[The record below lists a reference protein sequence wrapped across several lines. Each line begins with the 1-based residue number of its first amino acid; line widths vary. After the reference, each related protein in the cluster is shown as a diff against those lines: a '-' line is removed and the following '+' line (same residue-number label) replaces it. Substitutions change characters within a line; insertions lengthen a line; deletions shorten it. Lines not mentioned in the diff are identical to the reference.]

1 MGRSGDCA
9 DATAGMVCP
18 PVSVVGVRA
27 SDNNGDGVGDDPVS
41 RFGDGAGRGAG
52 DDTCIRIGGVPALSS
67 AKVSVS
73 EPPPV
78 PAAVSVAAPAART
91 TTASI
96 GYVQARGPPPESGV
110 VARDERLSVSRVVPA
125 MAVEVAGRV
134 VTYQEVTV
142 VSLPEFE
149 CAADSPKPVA
159 AVLVMTATAV
169 LAAVVAAPAP
179 LLPQA
184 GYGAEQPSLWYPPA
198 CQAAKRPKIRLR
210 GQGSLQRGS

>member
-73 EPPPV
+73 EPPAV
-78 PAAVSVAAPAART
+78 PAAVSVAAPAARST
-91 TTASI
+91 IASTRS
-96 GYVQARGPPPESGV
+96 VQGLGLPPGSS
-110 VARDERLSVSRVVPA
+110 VAVGDGRLSVSRMAPVVTA
-125 MAVEVAGRV
+125 EVAGR
-134 VTYQEVTV
+134 EVT
-142 VSLPEFE
+142 
-149 CAADSPKPVA
+149 
-159 AVLVMTATAV
+159 
-169 LAAVVAAPAP
+169 
-179 LLPQA
+179 
-184 GYGAEQPSLWYPPA
+184 
-198 CQAAKRPKIRLR
+198 
-210 GQGSLQRGS
+210 